1 MSHSIYA
8 AFYNVNDK
16 AEFLVKV
23 GNSAQA
29 NRRIR
34 NIMSPA
40 TLQDTFEHDGLNK
53 KEAITLE
60 NELNQDLR
68 DISNSGG
75 SGEFHL
81 FTMRKFKDVYDCVMG
96 YFPNI
101 VKHQPNAS
109 QVPIGCDALAFRVAK
124 PSVKT
129 VKINYN

>member
-1 MSHSIYA
+1 MSHSLYA
-8 AFYNVNDK
+8 AFYNVNNK

-40 TLQDTFEHDGLNK
+40 TLQDTFEHDGLTK
-53 KEAITLE
+53 KEAISLE

-81 FTMRKFKDVYDCVMG
+81 FGEKKFKDVYDCVMG

-109 QVPIGCDALAFRVAK
+109 LTPIGCDALAFRVAK
-124 PSVKT
+124 PSAKT
-129 VKINYN
+129 IKRNYK